1 MMNSLVFDGGYSG
14 YSGYGWLWLV
24 EMDRLCG
31 GSLARIICAAG
42 GNEPRDKW

>member
-1 MMNSLVFDGGYSG
+1 MVAIVAIVAMD
-14 YSGYGWLWLV
+14 GYGWLWLV